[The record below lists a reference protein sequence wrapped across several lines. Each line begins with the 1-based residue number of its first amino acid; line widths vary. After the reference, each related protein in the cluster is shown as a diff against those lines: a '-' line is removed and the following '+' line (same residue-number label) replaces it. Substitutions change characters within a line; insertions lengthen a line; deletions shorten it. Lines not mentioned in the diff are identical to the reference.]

1 MLLRDVSCQT
11 YEDGAEHG
19 EHHGLDE
26 ADENLKCGHEDTHD
40 DTHGTHSKEHADR
53 FGGYEEDDAHERDGN
68 GVPRH
73 DVGKETNHQG
83 EGLGED
89 AHELYCRNE
98 REGL

>member
-1 MLLRDVSCQT
+1 MFGFRPCQSD
-11 YEDGAEHG
+11 EDGTKHG

-26 ADENLKCGHEDTHD
+26 ADEHLKSGHEHTHD
-40 DTHGTHSKEHADR
+40 DADGTHSKEHADR
-53 FGGYEEDDAHERDGN
+53 FGSYEEDDAHERNGD

-73 DVGKETNHQG
+73 DVGKKTDHQG
-83 EGLGED
+83 ERLCEN